1 MPAPDTAITQLED
14 KILKEHLDAYDVT
27 AKMSKLQ
34 VSGKKGGGPPPDNY
48 FPCRPAFGTNGKEVI
63 LWANYF
69 KLSLGVKDIF
79 KYSIEVHP
87 VKKEGTKAQPR
98 DAKGRKLHKVGNG
111 IPLVSEFKS
120 QVVTLKELP
129 LPEDGTVT
137 VKYTIEGKDDEYK
150 VKFSSPQYIDLTQ
163 LMSYLSSMHDP
174 TGSTSFPKFETTIDA
189 VSVIIGHSA
198 RASDKVS
205 SVGRSRFFPLD
216 RADQIFSLGPTDFNS
231 VIRGYFQSARPA
243 TGRLLLNANV
253 SHGVF
258 RIGGPALDVMKNFDL
273 QNNASLQALHKC
285 LGRLRA
291 RVTYL
296 ADTPSSSGK
305 KGKKP
310 SGIARVGEKGIT
322 GLATRFDGS
331 GEHKPRVASSGAGPQ
346 DVQFWLKS
354 PAPAGLKADA
364 YITVSEYFE
373 NSKRLSLYGRE
384 KEKGLC

>member
-1 MPAPDTAITQLED
+1 
-14 KILKEHLDAYDVT
+14 
-27 AKMSKLQ
+27 MSKLQ
-34 VSGKKGGGPPPDNY
+34 VSSSKSADSSTDNY

-69 KLSLGVKDIF
+69 KLGLGVNDLF
-79 KYSIEVHP
+79 KYSVEVKP

-98 DAKGRKLHKVGNG
+98 DAKGRKLHTVVKTALEEVGKG

-120 QVVTLKELP
+120 QIVSLKKLP
-129 LPEDGTVT
+129 LPENGTVT
-137 VKYTIEGKDDEYK
+137 VKYTIEGKDDEYQ
-150 VKFSSPQYIDLTQ
+150 VKFNGPQDIDLSK
-163 LMSYLSSMHDP
+163 LLSYLSTMKDP
-174 TGSTSFPKFETTIDA
+174 TGDTSFPKFETTIDA

-216 RADQIFSLGPTDFNS
+216 RADQIFSLGPNDFNSVIRGGPNDFNS

-258 RIGGPALDVMKNFDL
+258 RIGGPAPEVMKKFSLPTDL
-273 QNNASLQALHKC
+273 QTLHKC
-285 LGRLRA
+285 LARLRA

-296 ADTPSSSGK
+296 ADAGSSGK

-310 SGIARVGEKGIT
+310 SGVARVGEKGIA
-322 GLATRFDGS
+322 GLATRFDGT
-331 GEHKPRVASSGAGPQ
+331 GEHKPKMSTSGAGPR
-346 DVQFWLKS
+346 DVQFWLRA
-354 PAPAGLKADA
+354 PAPAGLKAET
-364 YITVSEYFE
+364 YITVSDYFE
-373 NSKRLSLYGRE
+373 KSKLSL
-384 KEKGLC
+384 L